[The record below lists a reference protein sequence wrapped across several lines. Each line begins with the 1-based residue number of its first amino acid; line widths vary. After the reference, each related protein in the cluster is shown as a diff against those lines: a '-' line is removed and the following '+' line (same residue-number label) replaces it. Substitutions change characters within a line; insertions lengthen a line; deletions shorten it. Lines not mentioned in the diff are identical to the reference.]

1 VLIAQLGYLL
11 ITQQVLAA
19 CSCAGV
25 VAVSLNTRW
34 LERELAAA
42 LADSGA
48 AAAIS
53 LDAKWDSFLLELAAP
68 VAAALHTVLLL
79 PTDDAH
85 MPEEVLLSQRSTAQA
100 AAAIAAADA
109 AALQGVCCIMY
120 TSGTTGRPKGVLLT
134 DEGQLVQAQGKCT
147 HVGYTASTVYLNVVP
162 LFHVGGL
169 SSALGVTLAGGTH
182 VFMPR
187 FEAAAA
193 LQTVA
198 LARVSLIVVVPA
210 MLSLLLTAL
219 EQQVSAAYFRSCI
232 CVCKLSYV

>member
-1 VLIAQLGYLL
+1 LLIA
-11 ITQQVLAA
+11 QQVLAA
-19 CSCAGV
+19 CSYADI
-25 VAVSLNTRW
+25 VAVPLNTRW
-34 LERELAAA
+34 LERELTAA
-42 LADSGA
+42 LEDCGA
-48 AAAIS
+48 TAAIS
-53 LDAKWDSFLLELAAP
+53 LDAKWDSFLLERAAP
-68 VAAALHTVLLL
+68 VAAALRTVLLL
-79 PTDDAH
+79 PRDDVYT
-85 MPEEVLLSQRSTAQA
+85 PEEVLLPRRTTTQATADTTA
-100 AAAIAAADA
+100 TAADV
-109 AALQGVCCIMY
+109 AALQRVCCIMY

-198 LARVSLIVVVPA
+198 LTRVSLIVVVPA

-219 EQQVSAAYFRSCI
+219 QQQVSINFPEQCINISRRS
-232 CVCKLSYV
+232 VW

>member
-1 VLIAQLGYLL
+1 LMLDYLL
-11 ITQQVLAA
+11 LVQQVLAA
-19 CSCAGV
+19 CSYAGL
-25 VAVSLNTRW
+25 VAVPLNTRW

-42 LADSGA
+42 LEDSGA

-53 LDAKWDSFLLELAAP
+53 LDAKWDSFLLERAAP
-68 VAAALHTVLLL
+68 AAAALRTALLL
-79 PTDDAH
+79 PRDDVYT
-85 MPEEVLLSQRSTAQA
+85 PEEVLLPQRTTAQEA
-100 AAAIAAADA
+100 ATATAADT

-120 TSGTTGRPKGVLLT
+120 TSGTTGRPKGIVLT

-198 LARVSLIVVVPA
+198 LTRVSLVVVVPA

-219 EQQVSAAYFRSCI
+219 QQQVRVILNNAS
-232 CVCKLSYV
+232 V